1 MSNQIIICGS
11 CQKIIYGINFVGDP
25 IGALIPCGYIDWLIH
40 SLVDYCVCVC
50 VCIVLAMFMSPI
62 PAGELG
68 CSLMI
73 FFPSSQHFTKS
84 CIAE

>member
-1 MSNQIIICGS
+1 MDLNCH
-11 CQKIIYGINFVGDP
+11 KIIYGINFVGDP
-25 IGALIPCGYIDWLIH
+25 IGALIGSFIHWLII
-40 SLVDYCVCVC
+40 VCVC

-68 CSLMI
+68 YSSMI